1 MTSKFYWN
9 RKKIASTAE
18 LPGGDMKFLVGIDLL
33 SRGIDRSTIGAD
45 GLNDSVRNG
54 KR

>member
-1 MTSKFYWN
+1 MLKF
-9 RKKIASTAE
+9 
-18 LPGGDMKFLVGIDLL
+18 FVGIDLL